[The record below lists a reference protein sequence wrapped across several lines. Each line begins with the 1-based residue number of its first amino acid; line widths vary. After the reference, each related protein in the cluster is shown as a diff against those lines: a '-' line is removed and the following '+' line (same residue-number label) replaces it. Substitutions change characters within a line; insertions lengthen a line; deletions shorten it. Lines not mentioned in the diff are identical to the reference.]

1 MQNKIQVINL
11 ERSLERRNEFIK
23 INAGLKYEFVSGVD
37 GKLLSEGEIKN
48 NQNFIPPLPFPSL
61 GAYGAALSHLQLWE
75 LAISNNTALTIA
87 EDDAIFRADFHSK
100 SLEVINQLPA
110 DWDIVLWGWNF
121 DSILSITAMPDI
133 SPSVVLFNQDA
144 LRNNV
149 SLFRDVKSQPY
160 PFRLD
165 KCFGIPAYTI
175 SPKGASVF
183 KSMCFPMKN
192 FELFFPVLNRKI
204 PNTGIDVAMN
214 KIYATANSYV
224 SFPPL
229 VVTKNEHASSTIQQS
244 SD

>member
-23 INAGLKYEFVSGVD
+23 INAGLNYEFVSGVD

-149 SLFRDVKSQPY
+149 GLFRDVKSQPY